1 MNVLGIIPA
10 RWASVRFPGKPL
22 VKIGDKSMI
31 NRVFTQSKKALNHV
45 VVATDDDRIVDEVN
59 SFGGEVVKTSTE
71 HRSGTD
77 RCMEALDIYE
87 KKTNMKFDIVVN
99 IQGDEPFIDVKQI
112 TDIVECFEADNKVE
126 IATLIKKI
134 TDNEALFNPNN
145 PKVIVNNL
153 KEAIY
158 FSRATI
164 PYIVNVEK
172 SEWLNHCTFYEHLG
186 LYAYSVE
193 VLRKITKLNTS
204 VLEKTESLEQNR
216 WIENGFKITVTET
229 DKANISID
237 TPEDLENILKNMQM
251 FKMKNEK

>member
-31 NRVFTQSKKALNHV
+31 NRVFEQSSKALNHV
-45 VVATDDDRIVDEVN
+45 VVATDDDRIVEEVN
-59 SFGGEVVKTSTE
+59 RFGGKVVKTGTE

-87 KKTNMKFDIVVN
+87 KMSNTKFDIVVN
-99 IQGDEPFIDVKQI
+99 IQGDEPFVQI
-112 TDIVECFEADNKVE
+112 QQISDIVKCFETNNKVE

-145 PKVIVNNL
+145 PKVIVNNRR
-153 KEAIY
+153 EALY

-164 PYIVNVEK
+164 PYIVDVDK
-172 SEWLNHCTFYEHLG
+172 SEWLNHYTFYEHLG

-193 VLRKITKLNTS
+193 ALRQITKLQQS
-204 VLEKTESLEQNR
+204 PLETTESLEQNR
-216 WIENGFKITVTET
+216 WLENGFKIVVTET
-229 DKANISID
+229 DQANISID
-237 TPEDLENILKNMQM
+237 TPEDLDNVLRQMQ
-251 FKMKNEK
+251 NAGN